1 MDTEEEKENSSEN
14 YAVKAVQS
22 YIRNNPEKD
31 LSLGALSDRFRINPS
46 YLSRVFHQ
54 ETGIPLSEFIVRIR
68 LVLAKKLLAETDMKI
83 YEIAQKTGFE
93 TPGYF
98 TKVFN
103 KAERISPR
111 NFRQNVSKDKA
122 EK

>member
-1 MDTEEEKENSSEN
+1 MDAEEEKENSSEN

-54 ETGIPLSEFIVRIR
+54 ETGIPPFGIYSPDQAGSCEKALSGNR
-68 LVLAKKLLAETDMKI
+68 
-83 YEIAQKTGFE
+83 YE
-93 TPGYF
+93 
-98 TKVFN
+98 N
-103 KAERISPR
+103 L
-111 NFRQNVSKDKA
+111 
-122 EK
+122 